1 MNLPP
6 SVEADELLT
15 KTALGD
21 RGAFRTL
28 YTKVGP
34 RLFAIC
40 LRMMRNRDE
49 AEDVMQEAFVRIWE
63 KSHLY
68 DPAKGAGLAWAAT
81 LARHCCLDRLRKPG
95 RNHQP
100 FDDELIDQ
108 IDRHVANLDHGYGE
122 THDLKRCL
130 GGLRKDYRNAVI
142 LAYMNGLTH
151 EELSEQLNKPLGTIK
166 SWVRRGLDQLKDCM
180 SA

>member
-1 MNLPP
+1 MTVSALVDIN
-6 SVEADELLT
+6 ELLA
-15 KTALGD
+15 KIALGD
-21 RGAFRTL
+21 RLAFRSL
-28 YTKVGP
+28 YAQAGP
-34 RLFAIC
+34 RLFAVC

-68 DPAKGAGLAWAAT
+68 DPAKGAALAWAAT
-81 LARHCCLDRLRKPG
+81 LTRNCCLDRLRKPG
-95 RNHQP
+95 RDHQP
-100 FDDELIDQ
+100 FDDELIDEL
-108 IDRHVANLDHGYGE
+108 DRHVVNLDYGGAE
-122 THDLKRCL
+122 AHDLKRCL
-130 GGLRKDYRNAVI
+130 SALRKDYRNAVI

-151 EELSEQLNKPLGTIK
+151 QELSEQLDKPLGTIK